1 MRKEICCVLRMVY
14 HWQNSVLAYVTM
26 FHPEMS
32 QAMAGEEASTY
43 PNPHG
48 PPGNKLTC
56 LPIIVLSFEPQTLL
70 SSIHLFWGKEE
81 LRQTKAKTKGREIS
95 GQILVSGFTSSGV
108 SIYLLI
114 LSSWRHSK
122 ISIVSLSTY
131 LLHTEK
137 NKRGTERKIFI
148 IQD

>member
-14 HWQNSVLAYVTM
+14 HWQNSVVACVTM

-32 QAMAGEEASTY
+32 QAEGRGRSFSLSQST
-43 PNPHG
+43 G
-48 PPGNKLTC
+48 PSWKQTN
-56 LPIIVLSFEPQTLL
+56 LPSYHCIGFEPQALL
-70 SSIHLFWGKEE
+70 SFIHLFWGKEE
-81 LRQTKAKTKGREIS
+81 LRKTKAKTKGREIS

-108 SIYLLI
+108 SISLL

-122 ISIVSLSTY
+122 MPWFLSLPTCY
-131 LLHTEK
+131 MLKK
-137 NKRGTERKIFI
+137 NKKGTERKIFI